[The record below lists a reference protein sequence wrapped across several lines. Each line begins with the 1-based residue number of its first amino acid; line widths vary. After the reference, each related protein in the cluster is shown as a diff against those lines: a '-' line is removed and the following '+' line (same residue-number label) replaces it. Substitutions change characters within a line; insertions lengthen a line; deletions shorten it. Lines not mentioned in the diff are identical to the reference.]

1 MGLYNCNELIAPVI
15 VTQDDVK
22 KAKRVVDEA
31 LSTAHDKH
39 EQLVSYKAP
48 LLSLAMMCSGPTTD
62 NEDSL
67 PGTHAGGN
75 KSRGQN

>member
-1 MGLYNCNELIAPVI
+1 

-22 KAKRVVDEA
+22 KAKKVVDEA

-48 LLSLAMMCSGPTTD
+48 LLNLAMMCSGPTAD

-67 PGTHAGGN
+67 PGT
-75 KSRGQN
+75 